1 MMWKEGSEK
10 ELSEVYEPGVPDP
23 SGGSVFDATPR
34 IPRQVPNKAC
44 ELERLRG
51 GRTPAKD
58 CEKSGSA
65 LEVSV

>member
-1 MMWKEGSEK
+1 MSSDIYE
-10 ELSEVYEPGVPDP
+10 SEVSDK
-23 SGGSVFDATPR
+23 SGDSVSDAAPR

-51 GRTPAKD
+51 GRIPAKD

-65 LEVSV
+65 LEVTV